1 MSKAYDK
8 VMAGLGD
15 AQGYLNGNRDG
26 FVVHEIEVPEPDIVA
41 IRGKTGLSQ
50 LAFAKSIGVPL
61 GTLKNRRRWEQGRRR
76 PEGAAR
82 VLLALIEK
90 RPSIVQEE
98 LGR

>member
-61 GTLKNRRRWEQGRRR
+61 GTLKNWEQGRRR

>member
-1 MSKAYDK
+1 
-8 VMAGLGD
+8 MAGLGD

-26 FVVHEIEVPEPDIVA
+26 FVVHEIEVPEPEIVA

-50 LAFAKSIGVPL
+50 LAFAKGIGVPL
-61 GTLKNRRRWEQGRRR
+61 GTLKNWGQARRR